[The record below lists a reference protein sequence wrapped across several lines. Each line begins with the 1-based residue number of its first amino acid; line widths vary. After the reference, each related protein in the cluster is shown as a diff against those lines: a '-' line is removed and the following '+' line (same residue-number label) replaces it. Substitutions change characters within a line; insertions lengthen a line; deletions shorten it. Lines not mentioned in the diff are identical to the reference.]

1 MVLEV
6 APLQIRNGR
15 EADFEAAFAT
25 AQTIIASMSGYQ
37 SHALHR
43 CLERP
48 GEYLLLV
55 HWDSLEAHV
64 QGFRGSPCYQ
74 EWKALLHPFYDPFP
88 TVSHYVEIASLGSGD
103 TAG

>member
-25 AQTIIASMSGYQ
+25 AQTIIASM
-37 SHALHR
+37 
-43 CLERP
+43 P
-48 GEYLLLV
+48 G
-55 HWDSLEAHV
+55 
-64 QGFRGSPCYQ
+64 YQ
-74 EWKALLHPFYDPFP
+74 EWKALLHPFYAPFP
-88 TVSHYVEIASLGSGD
+88 TVSDYVEIASLGSGD